1 MAGAPPSSLAAL
13 AHPVAQR
20 LRDAALLDTVALSHL
35 RHEAVLRAAASAGV
49 ESAVVLDLGPGEAT
63 AVCDA
68 RRLAARLATWPA
80 LGGAACG
87 QLVDAAAGTMAP
99 PEAMVDA
106 RVVARRLASALAATV
121 AGDVLAVR
129 VASWV
134 DDSGGA
140 FTDVGRK
147 RRAEPPPVAQVEVSA
162 AETHPQTLCG
172 MLCDYPV
179 VRAPSSSAPGSASS
193 VDYALYSAA
202 NVGVQFT
209 VPLSVES
216 ACSLSLAAWT
226 RRLAQAGVSC
236 ARTVGAEGCH
246 VAL

>member
-1 MAGAPPSSLAAL
+1 MASFGSVPRRWISGPSQTPP
-13 AHPVAQR
+13 
-20 LRDAALLDTVALSHL
+20 LS
-35 RHEAVLRAAASAGV
+35 
-49 ESAVVLDLGPGEAT
+49 ESASRGSVLPWAGPGFVS
-63 AVCDA
+63 AVDSSGCVTESGFRSEYRWA
-68 RRLAARLATWPA
+68 SRS
-80 LGGAACG
+80 
-87 QLVDAAAGTMAP
+87 AAGTMAP